1 MTVMGR
7 RTILQQQLEK
17 SRRLLSESEA
27 ERALSEGEGDKVSPT
42 LGGYIRQR
50 HMPPTENLYDG
61 PFQRTTAAAVKERTG
76 DFGTIAA
83 ERIQRMRQG
92 VEAEAPMV
100 DRDSAGEPISL
111 NIPTWSLG
119 ESADS
124 VVESDGAT
132 PVWREIL
139 SQQRGHARPNSAAVQ
154 QHASLTG
161 QTPTATSSPL
171 QPVAEELAL
180 HRPAW
185 PSLFI
190 PNENFS
196 WDNWQAGPE
205 NRLASTAAREVII
218 HPAGRTNPLII
229 IGEDGVG
236 KSHLLWALG
245 NSFYNQMP
253 DTEVRIISGISFPKM
268 LPEDW
273 AEAVQGCS
281 ALLVDDLHMVTGP
294 VEQDNLGLMIDWCLN
309 LGVQVVITSLEKPSF
324 SGILKGALGPAV
336 PVEISQPDE
345 LSLVLYLRNRV
356 LRRGISLS
364 DEQLR
369 VIASAAAGD
378 WSSAAAGFEAVALA
392 IEAGAEPFGITDIE
406 SILAGQELPMR
417 DDDGLIT
424 WDSEAT
430 GQKIVREVLDHVL
443 PREQQPNIDLVSV
456 LESQVDDY
464 QPPNLIP
471 DNSRDAV
478 DSLIERHLG
487 REKSALDDA
496 RERIE
501 SSGLPTELEAPRA
514 EIPNLDMMSEGFLDR
529 LESRLRRHQDELFS
543 LHEEME
549 HISAN
554 IDGAEPKELVD
565 MADRMLEIERK
576 LTRISRLEAGEA
588 LLPRKKP
595 SRPYK
600 LDSIEE
606 YVPEGEWD
614 IDESDVSA
622 DDLIGQPKAIL
633 RPVRVLKPLSSEE
646 E

>member
-1 MTVMGR
+1 
-7 RTILQQQLEK
+7 
-17 SRRLLSESEA
+17 
-27 ERALSEGEGDKVSPT
+27 
-42 LGGYIRQR
+42 
-50 HMPPTENLYDG
+50 
-61 PFQRTTAAAVKERTG
+61 
-76 DFGTIAA
+76 
-83 ERIQRMRQG
+83 
-92 VEAEAPMV
+92 
-100 DRDSAGEPISL
+100 
-111 NIPTWSLG
+111 
-119 ESADS
+119 
-124 VVESDGAT
+124 
-132 PVWREIL
+132 
-139 SQQRGHARPNSAAVQ
+139 
-154 QHASLTG
+154 
-161 QTPTATSSPL
+161 
-171 QPVAEELAL
+171 
-180 HRPAW
+180 
-185 PSLFI
+185 
-190 PNENFS
+190 
-196 WDNWQAGPE
+196 
-205 NRLASTAAREVII
+205 
-218 HPAGRTNPLII
+218 
-229 IGEDGVG
+229 
-236 KSHLLWALG
+236 
-245 NSFYNQMP
+245 
-253 DTEVRIISGISFPKM
+253 
-268 LPEDW
+268 
-273 AEAVQGCS
+273 
-281 ALLVDDLHMVTGP
+281 
-294 VEQDNLGLMIDWCLN
+294 
-309 LGVQVVITSLEKPSF
+309 
-324 SGILKGALGPAV
+324 
-336 PVEISQPDE
+336 VEISQPDE

-369 VIASAAAGD
+369 VIASASVGD
-378 WSSAAAGFEAVALA
+378 WGSAAAGFEAVALA

-554 IDGAEPKELVD
+554 IDGAEPKELVE

-600 LDSIEE
+600 SDSIEE

-622 DDLIGQPKAIL
+622 DDLLGQPKAIL
-633 RPVRVLKPLSSEE
+633 RPVRILKPLSSEE

>member
-1 MTVMGR
+1 MSR

-17 SRRLLSESEA
+17 SRRLLSENDSKNA
-27 ERALSEGEGDKVSPT
+27 ISEGENKEIPSS
-42 LGGYIRQR
+42 LRGYIRQR
-50 HMPPTENLYDG
+50 NMPPSEDIYDG
-61 PFQRTTAAAVKERTG
+61 PFQRTTAAAVKQQTG

-92 VEAEAPMV
+92 VESDAPMIN
-100 DRDSAGEPISL
+100 RDDAGESISL
-111 NIPTWSLG
+111 NTPAWSLG
-119 ESADS
+119 ESS
-124 VVESDGAT
+124 ESKDDRDGAT

-139 SQQRGHARPNSAAVQ
+139 SQQRAHTRPSTVMVQ

-161 QTPTATSSPL
+161 NTSMEGQLSPL

-180 HRPAW
+180 HRPSW
-185 PSLFI
+185 PALFI
-190 PNENFS
+190 PNEIFS
-196 WDNWQAGPE
+196 WDNFQAGPE

-218 HPAGRTNPLII
+218 HPAERTNPLII
-229 IGEDGVG
+229 LGDDGVG
-236 KSHLLWALG
+236 KSHLLWAIG
-245 NSFYNQMP
+245 SSYYNQIP
-253 DTEVRIISGISFPKM
+253 DTEVRMISGVSFPKA

-273 AEAVQGCS
+273 TEAVQGCS
-281 ALLVDDLHMVTGP
+281 ALLVDDFHMVTDP
-294 VEQDNLGLMIDWCLN
+294 VAHDNLGLMIDWCLN
-309 LGVQVVITSLEKPSF
+309 LGVQVVITSLEKPPL
-324 SGILKGALGPAV
+324 SGTLAGALGSAV
-336 PVEISQPDE
+336 PIEISRPDE

-356 LRRGISLS
+356 LRRGLSLS

-369 VIASAAAGD
+369 VIASNAAGN

-487 REKSALDDA
+487 REKGALDDA

-501 SSGLPTELEAPRA
+501 QSSLPTELEAPRA
-514 EIPNLDMMSEGFLDR
+514 GIPNLDLMSETFLER
-529 LESRLRRHQDELFS
+529 LESRLHRHQDELFS

-554 IDGAEPKELVD
+554 IDGAEPKELVE

-576 LTRISRLEAGEA
+576 LARISRLDAGEA

-595 SRPYK
+595 ERPYK
-600 LDSIEE
+600 TESIEE
-606 YVPEGEWD
+606 FLPEGEWD

-622 DDLIGQPKAIL
+622 DDLLGKPQAIL
-633 RPVRVLKPLSSEE
+633 RPVQILKLINSEE

>member
-1 MTVMGR
+1 MTR

-17 SRRLLSESEA
+17 SRRLLSESRT
-27 ERALSEGEGDKVSPT
+27 ERGLSEVEEGKVSPT
-42 LGGYIRQR
+42 LSEFIRQR
-50 HMPPTENLYDG
+50 HMPPAENLYDG
-61 PFQRTTAAAVKERTG
+61 PFQRTTAAAVKQHTG

-83 ERIQRMRQG
+83 ERILRMRQG

-100 DRDSAGEPISL
+100 DRDSAGDGTSL
-111 NIPTWSLG
+111 NIPAWSLS
-119 ESADS
+119 ESSNS
-124 VVESDGAT
+124 VDERDEAT

-139 SQQRGHARPNSAAVQ
+139 SQQRAHVRPSSASVR
-154 QHASLTG
+154 QHASLTSQAPIMG
-161 QTPTATSSPL
+161 PPSPL
-171 QPVAEELAL
+171 QPVANELAL

-185 PSLFI
+185 PPIFI

-205 NRLASTAAREVII
+205 NRLASTAVREVII

-229 IGEDGVG
+229 TGGDGVG

-245 NSFYNQMP
+245 SSYYNQMP

-281 ALLVDDLHMVTGP
+281 ALLVDDLHMVTGL

-309 LGVQVVITSLEKPSF
+309 LGVQVVLTSLEKPSF
-324 SGILKGALGPAV
+324 SGILEGSLSSAV

-345 LSLVLYLRNRV
+345 MSLMLYLRNCV

-378 WSSAAAGFEAVALA
+378 WCSAAAGFEAVALA

-417 DDDGLIT
+417 DDDGLIA
-424 WDSEAT
+424 WDSEET

-471 DNSRDAV
+471 DDSRNAV

-487 REKSALDDA
+487 REKGALEDA

-501 SSGLPTELEAPRA
+501 LSGLPTELESPRA
-514 EIPNLDMMSEGFLDR
+514 EMPNLDMMSEGFLDR

-549 HISAN
+549 QISAN

-576 LTRISRLEAGEA
+576 LSRISHLEAGEA

-600 LDSIEE
+600 LESIEE
-606 YVPEGEWD
+606 FVPEGEWD
-614 IDESDVSA
+614 IDESGISA
-622 DDLIGQPKAIL
+622 DDLLGQPKAIL
-633 RPVRVLKPLSSEE
+633 RPVVILKPLSSEE